1 MFLFFI
7 FRSPIMGH
15 YRDPTHARA
24 KTPGQESYPTMS
36 TINNSS
42 RTLPSSG
49 KTKKPRPKSLIM
61 GSSDIAKMKRYK
73 SVVTLK
79 QSDFKSENQNQNSN
93 SNSPMLATTP
103 QREFYQRNYVQ
114 RASPT
119 KSTSPTHEA
128 MAKSQARSRK
138 LSYRNSTL
146 EEPFAD
152 LDDNQELEAVTRV
165 EPPTRM
171 ISHHSS
177 EYFSMSHSSDEY
189 ESEYA

>member
-1 MFLFFI
+1 
-7 FRSPIMGH
+7 MGH

-36 TINNSS
+36 TISNSS
-42 RTLPSSG
+42 RTLPSA
-49 KTKKPRPKSLIM
+49 KKPRPKSLIM

-93 SNSPMLATTP
+93 SPMLATTP

-128 MAKSQARSRK
+128 MARSARKHSFNSR
-138 LSYRNSTL
+138 
-146 EEPFAD
+146 
-152 LDDNQELEAVTRV
+152 DDTSVV
-165 EPPTRM
+165 EPPSRM
-171 ISHHSS
+171 ITSS
-177 EYFSMSHSSDEY
+177 EYFSMSHSSEY
-189 ESEYA
+189 ESDA